1 MKNCT
6 SQRNVTSTMRPDST
20 LLAGVINF
28 FAALNIF
35 LLITACLGNGLIL
48 IALRKVSS
56 VQPPTKLLFQ
66 CLAIT
71 DLGVGLIAHPLLV
84 LFFTST
90 VPKVFKYV
98 KHVKDALTA
107 TSLILCSASMLAS
120 TAISVDRLLALLL
133 GLRHRHVVTLSRV
146 RMAIVCF
153 CLIGVFAALLNIF
166 SGSFIG
172 LSIGLVFA
180 FLFLVISVFS
190 CTKIFLK
197 LQNQQAQVS
206 QNHAHQGQQNGGGIP
221 VNIARYKR
229 TVSSIA
235 WVQQA
240 LVVCYYD
247 LPSIISF
254 LVGYITNERDGVGE
268 AIAWNFS
275 VMFVYFSSSL
285 NPIFYCWKINE
296 VRQVVRDTVK
306 QFCCSSS

>member
-1 MKNCT
+1 MENST
-6 SQRNVTSTMRPDST
+6 SQRNVTSTMRQDST
-20 LLAGVINF
+20 LLAGLINF

-35 LLITACLGNGLIL
+35 LFITACLCNGLIL

-56 VQPPTKLLFQ
+56 VHPPTELLFQ

-71 DLGVGLIAHPLLV
+71 DLCVGLIVHPLLV

-90 VPKVFKYV
+90 VPKVFNY
-98 KHVKDALTA
+98 VKDALIA
-107 TSLILCSASMLAS
+107 TRLILCSASILAS

-153 CLIGVFAALLNIF
+153 CLIALLNIF
-166 SGSFIG
+166 LGSFIG

-190 CTKIFLK
+190 YTKIFLK
-197 LQNQQAQVS
+197 LRNQQAQVS

-235 WVQQA
+235 WVQLA